1 MKKETLKKLA
11 KPLIFPLAVGIVAW
25 EELFYKPIKF
35 VSNFLE
41 RNKIIH
47 KVSEKIRHSNPYVA
61 LGILACAGLPLVP
74 FKIAGLYLVG
84 HGYTVLGIGTFGLA
98 KVVGGAISVQMFNLT
113 EPAIRKIKF
122 VNTAL
127 DWTFDKKNKIKKVVT
142 DSPHYIAAQNQI
154 REVKAN
160 IKEFVINN
168 TYFQKAKSLFKKK
181 SNSEMSSEIKEVT
194 SIDITQTVIVA
205 ESTIVERISAKV
217 ETMSHSVAS
226 MIEEPQ
232 IIVVE
237 TTKTEVVQKEDHQ
250 HFKNIAVH
258 TQVQKPQEQNS
269 NKMHR

>member
-25 EELFYKPIKF
+25 EELFYKPIKY

-41 RNKIIH
+41 KNKIIH
-47 KVSEKIRHSNPYVA
+47 KVADKIRNSNPYVA

-142 DSPHYIAAQNQI
+142 DSPHYIAAQNHI

-160 IKEFVINN
+160 IKDFVVHNA
-168 TYFQKAKSLFKKK
+168 YFQKAKSLFKKK
-181 SNSEMSSEIKEVT
+181 TITEVKQDT
-194 SIDITQTVIVA
+194 SVDIIQTVTVA
-205 ESTIVERISAKV
+205 EATIVERITAKV
-217 ETMSHSVAS
+217 EHMSHSVANI
-226 MIEEPQ
+226 IEEPQ
-232 IIVVE
+232 AIVVSE
-237 TTKTEVVQKEDHQ
+237 TVKAEVVKEEHV
-250 HFKNIAVH
+250 HFKSIGSHVQA
-258 TQVQKPQEQNS
+258 QKPTEEQS
-269 NKMHR
+269 KKPHM

>member
-25 EELFYKPIKF
+25 EELFYKSIKF

-41 RNKIIH
+41 KNKVIH

-84 HGYTVLGIGTFGLA
+84 HGYTMLGIGTFGLA

-127 DWTFDKKNKIKKVVT
+127 DWIFDKKNKIKKVVT

-160 IKEFVINN
+160 IKEFVVNN
-168 TYFQKAKSLFKKK
+168 SYFQKAKSLFKKK
-181 SNSEMSSEIKEVT
+181 TPVESQQDIKEVT
-194 SIDITQTVIVA
+194 SIDIVQSVTVA
-205 ESTIVERISAKV
+205 DATIVERISAKV
-217 ETMSHSVAS
+217 EHMSHSVAS
-226 MIEEPQ
+226 IIEEPQ
-232 IIVVE
+232 AII
-237 TTKTEVVQKEDHQ
+237 KTEVVQKEEHQ
-250 HFKNIAVH
+250 HFKNIAFK

-269 NKMHR
+269 NKMHM